1 MSNAAGTGDN
11 QSNKSKAQIGVNEEE
26 EEIITPII
34 SQSSDTRI
42 GKNRQNERVIT
53 R

>member
-26 EEIITPII
+26 EEEPII

-42 GKNRQNERVIT
+42 GKYRQNERVIT